1 MAVPTAEFNRRRH
14 ERFQLVP
21 QYTPVS
27 VRFLDSE
34 HFTQDGHAYNISEG
48 GIQFELDRGIEP
60 GTAVALQVTVPHDQW
75 TECRDL
81 GPGRSIFVFANVVWL
96 DDEEP
101 GPARMA
107 AVFTRYARE
116 GDRERLIR
124 QISGGRLRRA
134 A

>member
-1 MAVPTAEFNRRRH
+1 MSNAEFNRRRH
-14 ERFQLVP
+14 ERFQLLP

-34 HFTQDGHAYNISEG
+34 HFALDGHAYNISEG

-60 GTAVALQVTVPHDQW
+60 GTAVALQVTLPTEHW
-75 TECRDL
+75 TDCQDL
-81 GPGRSIFVFANVVWL
+81 GPGRSIFVFVNVVWL
-96 DDEEP
+96 EDDEP

-107 AVFTRYARE
+107 AVFTRFARQ

-124 QISGGRLRRA
+124 QIAGGRLRRA